1 MVLLTPSAI
10 SVAISS
16 TVVCIFTFLLFLSGY
31 VLQQQ
36 TVRSLQDALRRPP
49 EPKPTVTLP
58 RKFWQEE
65 QDVFHL
71 DREEAKERIVEVV
84 QASPEGIEQ
93 RILESL
99 ESQQSEDDQQ
109 TRALSL
115 GDAGRLAAQEE
126 DGGSQI
132 TVSTIL
138 APASA
143 QTAELR
149 LAYILALSS
158 PQQICSALLF
168 FKWQRQFGLQSP
180 SLILLYPSLWES
192 QSSNPAY
199 KTALDLMRDAQDT
212 REVILHPVD
221 ISSVWEGITIE
232 SQLLGGLQR
241 NWMRWNFDRSIY
253 LRSPGMA
260 LDISKL
266 DSALSKSSLKTSWVP
281 LSSAPQDTPSVLLM
295 SAEKNM
301 LMVPRGSMRGLAI
314 DAKMGRHEEHHSKEM
329 EIEARLASK
338 KAGYLVFDEKE
349 LEHRRGEKEWYGSV
363 FERFERGQ
371 KEVCADTMFVKGD
384 SDDKFSVKRGRGM

>member
-1 MVLLTPSAI
+1 M
-10 SVAISS
+10 
-16 TVVCIFTFLLFLSGY
+16 
-31 VLQQQ
+31 
-36 TVRSLQDALRRPP
+36 QDALRRPP

-58 RKFWQEE
+58 QRFWQEE
-65 QDVFHL
+65 EDGYQLV
-71 DREEAKERIVEVV
+71 EETAKERIIEVV
-84 QASPEGIEQ
+84 QTSGEGIEQ

-99 ESQQSEDDQQ
+99 EAQPFEDDQQ
-109 TRALSL
+109 TQDLSS
-115 GDAGRLAAQEE
+115 DEAGRPAAQEI
-126 DGGSQI
+126 DRSSQI
-132 TVSTIL
+132 TISTIL
-138 APASA
+138 APAPAPTS
-143 QTAELR
+143 ELR

-168 FKWQRQFGLQSP
+168 FKWQREFGLQSP

-192 QSSNPAY
+192 QSTNPAY

-212 REVILHPVD
+212 RDVILHPVE
-221 ISSVWEGITIE
+221 ISSVWAGITIE

-314 DAKMGRHEEHHSKEM
+314 DAKTGLHEDHHSKEM

-371 KEVCADTMFVKGD
+371 NQVCADTIFVRSE
-384 SDDKFSVKRGRGM
+384 SDDRFSVKRGRGM

>member
-1 MVLLTPSAI
+1 LLTSSAI

-49 EPKPTVTLP
+49 EPKPTVILP

-65 QDVFHL
+65 EDANSFNT
-71 DREEAKERIVEVV
+71 EEVNERIIQVV
-84 QASPEGIEQ
+84 QASPKGIEQ

-99 ESQQSEDDQQ
+99 EAQQPEDEKPTQAIPTTQASRGSEI
-109 TRALSL
+109 SL
-115 GDAGRLAAQEE
+115 
-126 DGGSQI
+126 
-132 TVSTIL
+132 STIL
-138 APASA
+138 AP
-143 QTAELR
+143 TLTPPTELR
-149 LAYILALSS
+149 LAYILALSE
-158 PQQICSALLF
+158 PHQICSALLF
-168 FKWQRQFGLQSP
+168 FKWQREFGLQTP
-180 SLILLYPSLWES
+180 SLILLYPSLWENES
-192 QSSNPAY
+192 TNPSH

-212 REVILHPVD
+212 RRVILHPVE

-241 NWMRWNFDRSIY
+241 NWMRWGIDRSIY
-253 LRSPGMA
+253 LRSPGLA

-266 DSALSKSSLKTSWVP
+266 DSALSKSSLSKSWVP
-281 LSSAPQDTPSVLLM
+281 LSTAPQDTPSVLLL

-301 LMVPRGSMRGLAI
+301 LMIPRGAMRGLTV
-314 DAKMGRHEEHHSKEM
+314 DAKTGGYNRHHSKEM

-338 KAGYLVFDEKE
+338 KAGYVVFDEEE
-349 LEHRRGEKEWYGSV
+349 LEHRRGEKEWYGGV

-371 KEVCADTMFVKGD
+371 KEVCAGTPFVKRD
-384 SDDKFSVKRGRGM
+384 ADDEFSLKRGRGT